1 MADDKRKVLWVSAL
15 VPYDK
20 VPHAGGKTHNF
31 YVKGL
36 HKSGL
41 FDIKLVTFAAYN
53 ELPNIDLADYG
64 IDNHIILFNTNI
76 LKRIFWGI
84 WWRIHRW
91 NFLSRDAGNIT
102 PFVKHSVMKVL
113 RELKRSGYA
122 PDVIVLQWTSIVLL
136 KEYISELFPG
146 VPVVA
151 VEEDVSYLGSK
162 RQMEFETSLIK
173 RYFKKKLYTAL
184 KHRELQALRES
195 RLTIVNN
202 VKDKKLLQTD
212 DSSIKLF
219 MWAPYFMSYLPLEHK
234 GGTKDIIFYG
244 AMSRPENYLSSEW
257 FIKNVMPLLSKD
269 YRFIIIGNGP
279 HESLMKYQFDRV
291 IITGFVDDPS
301 PYFQSALC
309 LAASLLLGAGVKIK
323 VIEALSAGL
332 PVLTNTIGIEG
343 IEAVNGESYF
353 HCETPQEYAD
363 VIIKLGNGEIDSE
376 KVSAAS
382 KKLVR
387 EKHNYEETLKGLI
400 EIMRTIA

>member
-113 RELKRSGYA
+113 RKLKRSGYA

-162 RQMEFETSLIK
+162 RQMDFETSPIK
-173 RYFKKKLYTAL
+173 HYFKKKLYVAL
-184 KHRELQALRES
+184 KHKELQTLRES
-195 RLTIVNN
+195 SLTIVNN

-212 DSSIKLF
+212 DSSIKLY
-219 MWAPYFMSYLPLEHK
+219 MWASYFMSYLPFEHK

-244 AMSRPENYLSSEW
+244 AMSRPENYLSAEW
-257 FIKNVMPLLSKD
+257 FINNVMPLLSKD

-279 HESLMKYQFDRV
+279 HESLKKYQSDRV

-301 PYFQSALC
+301 PYFQNALC
-309 LAASLLLGAGVKIK
+309 LAAPLVLGAGIKIK